1 MFHLISTSLQSCS
14 DLHYEHVTSNACIA
28 EIGKILERSVEY
40 PTFYKQKY
48 SAHMWALF
56 KGVPCRFPMY
66 MQVCFYIL
74 ENVIFK
80 MLIFFCFS
88 VAAARR
94 NLVATGTKHRQTQL
108 SLTGKIYFAICSAIN
123 AAFWTFKMW
132 TWHLNKIPG
141 KMIERCFLYCSKK
154 LGFMGPFV
162 RIETLGFD
170 VTFAYRKK
178 NWLESIKK

>member
-1 MFHLISTSLQSCS
+1 MHALQRLERYWKEVLNTSL
-14 DLHYEHVTSNACIA
+14 VTN
-28 EIGKILERSVEY
+28 K
-40 PTFYKQKY
+40 KY
-48 SAHMWALF
+48 CALMWALF
-56 KGVPCRFPMY
+56 KCVPCGFPMY
-66 MQVCFYIL
+66 KKVCFYIL